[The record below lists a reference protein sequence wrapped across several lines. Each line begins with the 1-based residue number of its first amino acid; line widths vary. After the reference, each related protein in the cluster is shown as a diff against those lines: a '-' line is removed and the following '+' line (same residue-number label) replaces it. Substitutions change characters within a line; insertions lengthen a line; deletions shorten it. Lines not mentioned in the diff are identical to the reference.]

1 MQRKVL
7 ILLFLVF
14 LFLAAPSSAL
24 VTASGG
30 EVRIGEATDDD
41 VFASGGTIVVDAP
54 VGSLIAAGGQIT
66 VNAPVKG
73 DVIAAGGQITL
84 NSDVG
89 GKVVAAGGAITLNGK
104 VGTNAVLTGGDITLG
119 SGASVAR
126 DAMISGGNVVNAGN
140 VAGELSVK
148 ANTFTNQGSA
158 GTLDVE
164 LRPRSTF
171 AGTFLSVF
179 GILFT
184 VGLLIL
190 GLVLIWVAPARFR
203 VVERELTASPLL
215 AVVIGFSGLV
225 VGFILLVILAITLIG
240 LPLAI
245 FLGLLGGMALLLST
259 LFASSVLGRWIG
271 TLLKKDLSGYVA
283 FLIGFVVLNLLFRIP
298 VAGFFLLVIAVSI
311 GIGAMLLTAWHHRS
325 PICGPPAT

>member
-1 MQRKVL
+1 MKRQSL
-7 ILLFLVF
+7 ILLL
-14 LFLAAPSSAL
+14 LLISLLPLPAPAL
-24 VTASGG
+24 ETLSGG
-30 EVRIGEATDDD
+30 EVRIGQAIDDD
-41 VFASGGTIVVDAP
+41 VFASGGVITVDAP

-66 VNAPVKG
+66 VNAPVQG

-89 GKVVAAGGAITLNGK
+89 GKVVAAGGTVTLNGK
-104 VGTNAVLTGGDITLG
+104 VGTNAVLTGGEVTLG
-119 SGASVAR
+119 SQSSVGR
-126 DAMISGGNVVNAGN
+126 DAMISGGNVVNGGA
-140 VAGELSVK
+140 VAGKLSVK
-148 ANTFTNQGSA
+148 ANSFANQGSA

-164 LRPRSTF
+164 LQQRNAF

-190 GLVLIWVAPARFR
+190 GLVLIRVAPERFM
-203 VVERELTASPLL
+203 VVEKELTASPLL
-215 AVVIGFSGLV
+215 AAVAGFIALV
-225 VGFILLVILAITLIG
+225 AGFILLVILAITLVG
-240 LPLAI
+240 LPLAL

-259 LFASSVLGRWIG
+259 LFASSALGRWTG

-283 FLIGFVVLNLLFRIP
+283 FLVGFVILNLLFRIP

-311 GIGAMLLTAWHHRS
+311 GSGGILLAIWHHRS

>member
-1 MQRKVL
+1 MKRQFF
-7 ILLFLVF
+7 IFLLL
-14 LFLAAPSSAL
+14 LLCLLPLPAPAL
-24 VTASGG
+24 ETLSGG
-30 EVRIGEATDDD
+30 EVRVGQAIDDD
-41 VFASGGTIVVDAP
+41 VFASGGAITIDAP
-54 VGSLIAAGGQIT
+54 VDSLIAAGGQIT

-89 GKVVAAGGAITLNGK
+89 GKVVAAGGTVTLNGK
-104 VGTNAVLTGGDITLG
+104 VGTNAVLTGGDVTLG
-119 SGASVAR
+119 SESSVGR
-126 DAMISGGNVVNAGN
+126 DAMISGGNVVNGGA
-140 VAGELSVK
+140 VAGKLSVK
-148 ANTFTNQGSA
+148 SNTFTNQGSA

-164 LRPRSTF
+164 LRPRSIF

-311 GIGAMLLTAWHHRS
+311 GIGAMLLAAWHHRS
-325 PICGPPAT
+325 PICGHQAT